1 MTEQDARALRDEALK
16 ATDYLIL
23 PDYPLTPTGKMLVRI
38 YRQKL
43 RDWPQTDG
51 FPDPETIPQP
61 DDWSKYKFEDINVE
75 DTDIGNILP

>member
-16 ATDYLIL
+16 TTDYLIL